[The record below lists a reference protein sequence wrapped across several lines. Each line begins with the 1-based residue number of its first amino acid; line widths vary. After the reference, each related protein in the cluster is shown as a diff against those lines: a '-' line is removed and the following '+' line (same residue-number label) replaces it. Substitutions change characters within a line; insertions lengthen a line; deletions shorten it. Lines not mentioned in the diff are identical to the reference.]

1 MKVFLLFLVAIILCT
16 GCKNRREASVD
27 QNNNSA
33 ETAATDSLSIVNDSV
48 VSPLVLDTVRT
59 VQEIINN
66 YASTVLELMQSFVG
80 ELQFQIEGNFTG
92 SGNREIIGFYGRPPS
107 PFGDGI
113 GGALNAAFCF
123 VLDANGEKIENVY
136 HINYLTRVFTE
147 RVEAATGLCEALG
160 KAILWE
166 GRIIGRVSD
175 FNQNGID
182 ELYLYMSGGAFSRPY
197 FFEFDGTGFIEIL
210 EFGTVHTFITGVD
223 PDERRIDIRMEYGTD
238 SPMDVRNNSY
248 VWDEVTRRYELLTS
262 ELKRYRWNNIAREWE
277 EMDE

>member
-1 MKVFLLFLVAIILCT
+1 VATTDKLSVQYNNAPFSTTDLFPV
-16 GCKNRREASVD
+16 N
-27 QNNNSA
+27 
-33 ETAATDSLSIVNDSV
+33 TDSVT
-48 VSPLVLDTVRT
+48 SPPALDTVRT
-59 VQEIINN
+59 VQEIIDN
-66 YASTVLELMQSFVG
+66 YASTALELSQPFIG
-80 ELQFQIEGNFTG
+80 GLQFQIEGNFTG

-147 RVEAATGLCEALG
+147 RVEAETGLCEALG
-160 KAILWE
+160 KVIVWE
-166 GRIIGRVSD
+166 GRIIGRFSD
-175 FNQNGID
+175 FNQNGIE
-182 ELYLYMSGGAFSRPY
+182 ELYLYMLGGAYSRPF
-197 FFEFDGTGFIEIL
+197 FFEFDGTRFIEIL

-248 VWDEVTRRYELLTS
+248 VWDEVTRRYELLTT

-277 EMDE
+277 EIVD